1 MKKVSLKEIL
11 DTILDW
17 KVQAISEHNDG
28 RVKQHYLSLLKDVNN
43 ASHWPA
49 PERSVGSAFWDPGL
63 ASDEEFSF

>member
-1 MKKVSLKEIL
+1 MKKASLKEIL

-28 RVKQHYLSLLKDVNN
+28 RVKQHYLSLLKDIND

-49 PERSVGSAFWDPGL
+49 AKNPQPRDPGL
-63 ASDEEFSF
+63 ARDEEFGF

>member
-1 MKKVSLKEIL
+1 MKKASLKEIL

-28 RVKQHYLSLLKDVNN
+28 RVKQHYLSLLKDIND

-49 PERSVGSAFWDPGL
+49 SKNPQPRDPGL
-63 ASDEEFSF
+63 ARDEEFGF